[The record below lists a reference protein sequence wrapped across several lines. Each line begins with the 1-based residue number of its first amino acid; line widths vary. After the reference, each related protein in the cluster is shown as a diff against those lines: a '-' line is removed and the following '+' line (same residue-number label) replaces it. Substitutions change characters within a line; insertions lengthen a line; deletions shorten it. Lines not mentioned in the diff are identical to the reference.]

1 MGGRWWGRCGVTR
14 PAHFGWV
21 GTHTTCR
28 GLGAAPVGLCFT
40 SARLVFL
47 LTLLGKLR
55 QKGVCTG
62 VAGEKEGGCVAVDPL
77 GQSW

>member
-1 MGGRWWGRCGVTR
+1 MRGDPPST
-14 PAHFGWV
+14 FWV